1 MPEAELLNSGG
12 HLYCDVDIPRH
23 SPYDNHYKL
32 LLHLRL
38 GLLFCKEAKGQTR
51 LKRSKSSQFVC
62 QPTENSD
69 FDNSYYSTCINDIRG
84 S

>member
-1 MPEAELLNSGG
+1 MFLLIERNLTLLEAELLNSGG

-38 GLLFCKEAKGQTR
+38 GVLFCKETKG
-51 LKRSKSSQFVC
+51 
-62 QPTENSD
+62 
-69 FDNSYYSTCINDIRG
+69 
-84 S
+84 